1 MLEHLASRTLC
12 VWYTEHIPNMR
23 DNVIRTEN
31 QQERP
36 RLINEESSETT
47 RRSPQSRAI
56 VKAYLFGALHDGNR
70 HAGNRTRI
78 AQKDIRWLRMIK
90 SIMETIGE
98 HSWIYKE
105 GKNRNVYILES
116 VSKIFQEEFDP
127 ENLKSSLE
135 KRAYIRGFFD
145 AEGGIPHSQD
155 SFLYIQLVQK
165 DYAKI
170 ALIKSI
176 LLQLGVQ
183 TGVIHNPSKRVD
195 PNYWRIFVSRNSI
208 MKFVGTIESWHPQ
221 KEEIFK
227 RWMKI

>member
-1 MLEHLASRTLC
+1 
-12 VWYTEHIPNMR
+12 MR

-31 QQERP
+31 QQERLH
-36 RLINEESSETT
+36 LIREESSETT

-56 VKAYLFGALHDGNR
+56 VKAYLFGALHDGHR

-78 AQKDIRWLRMIK
+78 AQKDIRWLRKIK
-90 SIMETIGE
+90 LIMEEIGE

-127 ENLKSSLE
+127 SSLE
-135 KRAYIRGFFD
+135 SGSEIKAYIRGFFD
-145 AEGGIPHSQD
+145 AEGGTPHSENA
-155 SFLYIQLVQK
+155 FHYIQLVQK
-165 DYAKI
+165 DFDKI
-170 ALIKSI
+170 ELIKS
-176 LLQLGVQ
+176 LLMQLGIE
-183 TGVIHNPSKRVD
+183 TGKIHNPSVKAD

-208 MKFVGTIESWHPQ
+208 LKFVGTVGSWHPR

-227 RWMKI
+227 KWMKI